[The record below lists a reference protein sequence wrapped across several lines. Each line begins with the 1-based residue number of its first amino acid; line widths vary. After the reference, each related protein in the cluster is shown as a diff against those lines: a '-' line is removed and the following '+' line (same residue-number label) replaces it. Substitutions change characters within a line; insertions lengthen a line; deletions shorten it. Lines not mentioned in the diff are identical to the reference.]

1 MSSTIFIAYSFN
13 IIRRTSPVTVPISTT
28 LNRQRNESSSSVGSW
43 QMISQSGSLRST
55 DSGNLPQQLRFQ
67 SSNSQESSGT
77 LIEDD
82 LFTTFNQSAVFM

>member
-1 MSSTIFIAYSFN
+1 
-13 IIRRTSPVTVPISTT
+13 
-28 LNRQRNESSSSVGSW
+28 
-43 QMISQSGSLRST
+43 MISQSGSLRST